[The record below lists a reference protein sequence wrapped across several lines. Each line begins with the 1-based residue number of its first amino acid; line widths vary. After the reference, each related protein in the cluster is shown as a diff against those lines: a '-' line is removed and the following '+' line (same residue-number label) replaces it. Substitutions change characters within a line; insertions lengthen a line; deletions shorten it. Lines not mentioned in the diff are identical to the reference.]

1 MFTNIL
7 MNKLLKNRKDSL
19 RFNWL
24 PEYKTFFWVSQ
35 LFQWVDEVLF
45 FILQMQ
51 ISTRIL
57 LDLYWLKFIKTVLR
71 RTLEPVLEQQEK
83 TVLWNFC

>member
-24 PEYKTFFWVSQ
+24 PEYKTFSQ

-71 RTLEPVLEQQEK
+71 RTLEPVLEQLEK